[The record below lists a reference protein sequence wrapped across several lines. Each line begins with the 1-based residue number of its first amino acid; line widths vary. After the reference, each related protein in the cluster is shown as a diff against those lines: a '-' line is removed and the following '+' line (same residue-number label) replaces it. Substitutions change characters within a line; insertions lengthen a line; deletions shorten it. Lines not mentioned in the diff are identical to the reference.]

1 MLVIVPRRP
10 IYSSIYAS
18 ICSCVPLRAPCIH
31 VAGGCSRLVALDA
44 SQCTALSDGALAS
57 VAKYCSSLTDL
68 RLAQCCKITDRH
80 AHHAVADTGWP
91 DLDWPAPLARPSCR
105 SVLALLL
112 MLERCVCLLRTRWV
126 DSRLA
131 QGGSAAEHAVCGSD
145 VARPAWNGG
154 HRRRCGGPLPYK
166 LCTAVLSYP
175 TRMTRTG
182 HGAD

>member
-1 MLVIVPRRP
+1 MHRYVPAFLCVHLAYTLQAGARASWHWMRRSAP
-10 IYSSIYAS
+10 LFPTARWPAS
-18 ICSCVPLRAPCIH
+18 PSTVP
-31 VAGGCSRLVALDA
+31 ALPTSA
-44 SQCTALSDGALAS
+44 WPSA
-57 VAKYCSSLTDL
+57 AKSPTGTSAKD
-68 RLAQCCKITDRH
+68 

-112 MLERCVCLLRTRWV
+112 MLARCVCLLRTRWV

>member
-1 MLVIVPRRP
+1 MHRYVPAFLCVHLAYTLQAGARASWHWMRRSAPLFPTARWPASPSTVPALPTSAWPSAAKSPTGTPTTPLP
-10 IYSSIYAS
+10 I
-18 ICSCVPLRAPCIH
+18 P
-31 VAGGCSRLVALDA
+31 AGLILTGLPRWHARLV
-44 SQCTALSDGALAS
+44 G
-57 VAKYCSSLTDL
+57 
-68 RLAQCCKITDRH
+68 
-80 AHHAVADTGWP
+80 
-91 DLDWPAPLARPSCR
+91 R

-112 MLERCVCLLRTRWV
+112 MLARCVCLLRTRWV

>member
-1 MLVIVPRRP
+1 MFLRSFACTLHTRCRRVLAPRGTGCVAVHRSFRRRAGQRRQVLFQPYRP
-10 IYSSIYAS
+10 PPGPVLQNHRQARRQKMPTT
-18 ICSCVPLRAPCIH
+18 PLPIP
-31 VAGGCSRLVALDA
+31 AGLILTGLPRWHARLV
-44 SQCTALSDGALAS
+44 G
-57 VAKYCSSLTDL
+57 
-68 RLAQCCKITDRH
+68 
-80 AHHAVADTGWP
+80 
-91 DLDWPAPLARPSCR
+91 R

-112 MLERCVCLLRTRWV
+112 MLARCVCLLRARWV